1 VTDETCGTPNA
12 ERAKARDVVVKIASF
27 GVYEVI
33 QTYMDIVLG
42 QGAFGRDDISTPS
55 VVGVKDGC
63 SVDGGK
69 NAQLEKLVAQRFGVD
84 AVNDNATR
92 QRVVLFDDD
101 EKNIE
106 AAVNAGYRAVHT
118 PDGFTRLATHAM
130 FDALA
135 PRCMINEK
143 KIIDV

>member
-1 VTDETCGTPNA
+1 MRDVSACVSARATDAARPVA
-12 ERAKARDVVVKIASF
+12 ARAKARNVDVKIASF
-27 GVYEVI
+27 GIYEVI
-33 QTYMDIVLG
+33 QTYMDIVIG
-42 QGAFGRDDISTPS
+42 QGAFGREDISTPS

-69 NAQLEKLVAQRFGVD
+69 NAQLERLVAERFGAD
-84 AVNDNATR
+84 AVNDRATR

-118 PDGFTRLATHAM
+118 PEGFTRRATREL

-135 PRCMINEK
+135 L
-143 KIIDV
+143 

>member
-12 ERAKARDVVVKIASF
+12 ERAKARDVGVKIASF

-33 QTYMDIVLG
+33 QTYMDIVC

-84 AVNDNATR
+84 AVNDHATR
-92 QRVVLFDDD
+92 QRVVLFDYD

-106 AAVNAGYRAVHT
+106 SAVNAGYRAVHT
-118 PDGFTRLATHAM
+118 PDGFTRRATRAM

-135 PRCMINEK
+135 PR
-143 KIIDV
+143 